1 MFVIELNQ
9 SHVRILPNICLS
21 GALMET
27 IYNGIRISLQ
37 GCGISYSSP
46 VGALCRGLVLSYSL
60 TDTRVLKQIM
70 SNDHSFYSWRDKST
84 LIFHLVPSQIAS
96 IVTSPACK
104 NTIRSS
110 HFLLPSRACPS
121 TVAASAHIN
130 NKSQNLQSNANM
142 YHNAK
147 PNVTL
152 PASIL

>member
-1 MFVIELNQ
+1 MFV
-9 SHVRILPNICLS
+9 
-21 GALMET
+21 
-27 IYNGIRISLQ
+27 
-37 GCGISYSSP
+37 SYQIF
-46 VGALCRGLVLSYSL
+46 ACQVLSWRQFTMAFGSHFKDVVFPTRAPSEHSAADLSYPTL
-60 TDTRVLKQIM
+60 FTDTRVLKQIM